1 MKLILLCT
9 MCGRPENLS
18 YCANF
23 NLPLVSFIIRQGFCA
38 RSAPIFVCDFL
49 SEHSRS
55 HSDISIYPGTLHSKS
70 HSDISIYLSTVDR
83 TAVFQFT
90 RAQYMYLVQGDF
102 NLPEHSRSHSNLP
115 EHSRSHSEISI
126 YPSTVGRTAK
136 FQFTGAQ

>member
-1 MKLILLCT
+1 MKLILLCAK
-9 MCGRPENLS
+9 CWLAENLS

-23 NLPLVSFIIRQGFCA
+23 NLPLVSFMCRF
-38 RSAPIFVCDFL
+38 FFEFL

-70 HSDISIYLSTVDR
+70 HSDISIYLSIVDR

-90 RAQYMYLVQGDF
+90 RAQYMCLVQGDF